1 MKPVYTL
8 GVDVGSTASKT
19 ILLEGGARI
28 AGRSLVPLGA
38 GTSGPAR
45 AVEEVLAAADLRRE
59 DMGCIVST
67 GYGRAHVEGSE
78 DSRSELSCH
87 AAGAVFLC
95 PGVRTV
101 IDIGG
106 QDTKALQL
114 SAAGILERFVMND
127 KCAAGTGRFLEVMA
141 RILEADMG
149 ELAELDERSRHPVS
163 ISSTCT
169 VFAESE
175 VISRLSDGAAREDI
189 VRGIHDSIAAR
200 AAGLCARLQVHEPV
214 FLSGGLSRDQGL
226 VRALERRLGCPVE
239 TAELSVY
246 AGALGAALLAYRRF
260 RRQER
265 EAQNG

>member
-1 MKPVYTL
+1 MNYYI
-8 GVDVGSTASKT
+8 GIDIGSTCAKT
-19 ILLEGGARI
+19 VVLDENKTLLLHLVQPTGWSSVDTAQAIQRELRE
-28 AGRSLVPLGA
+28 AGFDPEQLPCVA
-38 GTSGPAR
+38 
-45 AVEEVLAAADLRRE
+45 
-59 DMGCIVST
+59 T
-67 GYGRAHVEGSE
+67 GYGRISVPFADKTVTEITCHGRGATLLHGGE
-78 DSRSELSCH
+78 EL
-87 AAGAVFLC
+87 
-95 PGVRTV
+95 TV

-149 ELAELDERSRHPVS
+149 ELAELDERSRNPVS

-200 AAGLCARLQVHEPV
+200 AAGLCARLQVCEPV

-246 AGALGAALLAYRRF
+246 AGALGAALLAYRRL